1 MGLGKTDITYVA
13 KSKLTHR
20 YFLAPLC
27 VARSHDGGRFR
38 RCRTAPNNARQ
49 TELLQC
55 ARTDGRCA
63 MSNRFLKSKR
73 RSKAVSLALASG
85 ASASIGETTTN
96 IQLTS
101 QSHEIFLG
109 EEEISDVSLAIRQ
122 RPKI

>member
-1 MGLGKTDITYVA
+1 MRAARKRDSVMGLTERMTELRDMQRGKNLGRAPTKTLLVGIAFAMAVCFISQAFVTPRMGLGKTDITYVA

-55 ARTDGRCA
+55 AP
-63 MSNRFLKSKR
+63 N
-73 RSKAVSLALASG
+73 
-85 ASASIGETTTN
+85 
-96 IQLTS
+96 
-101 QSHEIFLG
+101 
-109 EEEISDVSLAIRQ
+109 
-122 RPKI
+122 